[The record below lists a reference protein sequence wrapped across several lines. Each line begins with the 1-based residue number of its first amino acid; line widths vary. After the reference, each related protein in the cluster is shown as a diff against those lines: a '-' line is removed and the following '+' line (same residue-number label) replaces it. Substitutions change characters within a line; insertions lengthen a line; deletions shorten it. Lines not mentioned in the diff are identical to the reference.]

1 MHVVEFGAWICQVG
15 HLEEEKLNMRK
26 QLLEQ
31 AMNRGQR
38 SVEAC
43 VCKLFSFF
51 SMCVCVCV
59 CDGLCVSDCLC
70 DCVCVGMLNMVRHLS
85 THLRHGERQRKR
97 EEEKEEYHR

>member
-1 MHVVEFGAWICQVG
+1 MHVVEFGAWICQVE

-43 VCKLFSFF
+43 ACKLFSSF
-51 SMCVCVCV
+51 SMCV
-59 CDGLCVSDCLC
+59 
-70 DCVCVGMLNMVRHLS
+70 
-85 THLRHGERQRKR
+85 
-97 EEEKEEYHR
+97 